1 MAESLPIPEPPGLPF
16 IGNIGE
22 MRTSPINDLKRLA
35 DTYGEIYRMR
45 LGAGPFCV
53 ISTRELVNDACD
65 ERRFKKTVAGTLGKV
80 RAAVHDGL
88 FTADSETEPNWG
100 KAHRIL
106 IPAFGPLSI
115 RNMFDEMHDIASQ
128 MAMKFARHSGDRIN
142 ASDDFTRLAL
152 DTISLCAMDYRFNSY
167 YHEELHP
174 FIRAMGDFLK
184 ASGAR
189 GRRPAF
195 APQFLYRAVDEKYER
210 DIKTMRDVA
219 DEVVAKRKQ
228 NPTNRKD
235 LLSAMLDGKDP
246 QDGQKLTDA
255 SITDQLITFL
265 IAGHETTSGML
276 SFAFYQLLKNPTE
289 YRKVQ
294 EEVDAVVG
302 RDRITIDHISKLTY
316 IQAVLREVL
325 RLNAP
330 IPAIGVEAKE
340 DTLLGGKYLIPKGNR
355 LTLLIAK
362 SHLDPSVY
370 GDDADQ
376 FKPERMLDD
385 NFSRLNKDFPNAWKP
400 FGNGKRACIGRP
412 FAWQEAVLAMAML
425 FQNFNFTL
433 DDPNYTLEIQETLTL
448 KPHNFF
454 MKATLRH
461 GMNATELED
470 QLKSGAPHSKSA
482 KAAES
487 SAGASAVDGKP
498 MSVFYGSNSGTCE
511 AMAQRVAA
519 DAGAHGFRVAEI
531 GPLDDVKEK
540 LPTDRPVVIVTASY
554 EGEAPSNAAHFVD
567 WLRSLKGDELK
578 NVSYAVYG
586 CGHHDWAQTF
596 HRIPKLVDATMAER
610 GADRILPM
618 TGTDAA
624 DRDMFSDFETWED
637 ENLWPAL
644 AKKYGAKETENAQGA
659 SGLVVEITHPR
670 KTTLRQ
676 DVEEAAVIEAR
687 VLTKGS
693 QAIKKHIEIRLPTG
707 MSYKAGD
714 YLAVLPF
721 NPAATIGRVFRR
733 FSLSWDATLTI
744 TSNGPTT
751 LPTGVPISATN
762 VLGAYVELSQ
772 PATKRNL
779 QAMIDS
785 TEDKNTL
792 SELNGLVRD
801 KFSQEVTAKRLSV
814 LDLLERFPAVNM
826 LFETFLAM
834 LPPMRVRQYS
844 ISSSPLVDPTR
855 VTLTYSLLDVAAHSG
870 QGRHVGVA
878 SHYLSSLREGDKI
891 HVAVRPSAA
900 FHLPADAEKTPIIC
914 MGAGTGLAPFRGFAE
929 ERAAMITAGRK
940 LAPAVLFFGCRS
952 PDDDDLYAEQFATW
966 QKIGAIDV
974 RRAYSRATN
983 KSDGCKYVQD
993 RIAKDREEI
1002 FDLWDQGARLYLCG
1016 GRAVGKGVE
1025 DVCLDMVK
1033 ESGQRR
1039 KSQAIT
1045 DEAARA
1051 WLEKMRNERFMV
1063 DVFD

>member
-1 MAESLPIPEPPGLPF
+1 MAESIPIPEPPGLPF
-16 IGNIGE
+16 I
-22 MRTSPINDLKRLA
+22 

-45 LGAGPFCV
+45 LGGSAFCV
-53 ISTRELVNDACD
+53 VSSRELVNDACD
-65 ERRFKKTVAGTLGKV
+65 ERRFKKTIAGSLGKV
-80 RAAVHDGL
+80 RNAVHDGL

-152 DTISLCAMDYRFNSY
+152 DTIALCAMDYRFNSY
-167 YHEELHP
+167 YREELHP
-174 FIRAMGDFLK
+174 FVQSMGDFLTEC
-184 ASGAR
+184 GAR
-189 GRRPAF
+189 GRRPPF
-195 APQFLYRAVDEKYER
+195 APKFFYRTADEKYEQ

-219 DEVVAKRKQ
+219 DEVVASRKK
-228 NPTNRKD
+228 NPSDRKD
-235 LLSAMLDGKDP
+235 LLTAMLDGKDP
-246 QDGQKLTDA
+246 QDGQRLTDA
-255 SITDQLITFL
+255 SISDQLITFL

-276 SFAFYQLLKNPTE
+276 SFAFYQLLKHPAE

-294 EEVDAVVG
+294 EEVDSVVG
-302 RDRITIDHISKLTY
+302 RGPITVEHISKLTY

-325 RLNAP
+325 RVNAS
-330 IPAIGVEAKE
+330 IPAFSVEAKE
-340 DTLLGGKYLIPKGNR
+340 DTLLAGKYFIPKEHR
-355 LTLLIAK
+355 LTLLLAK

-370 GDDADQ
+370 GDDAGE
-376 FKPERMLDD
+376 FKPERMTDD
-385 NFSRLNKDFPNAWKP
+385 NFARLNKEFPNAWKP

-433 DDPNYTLEIQETLTL
+433 DDPNYTLEIQETLTV

-454 MKATLRH
+454 MRASLRH
-461 GMNATELED
+461 GMNATELEH
-470 QLKSGAPHSKSA
+470 QLKGGATHSKA
-482 KAAES
+482 GKAAETPAAS
-487 SAGASAVDGKP
+487 PAGNGKP

-511 AMAQRVAA
+511 ALAQRVAA
-519 DAGAHGFRVAEI
+519 DAGAHGFKVTDI
-531 GPLDDVKEK
+531 GPLDNVNQK

-554 EGEAPSNAAHFVD
+554 EGEPPSNAAHFVD
-567 WLRSLKGDELK
+567 WLKSLKGNELQR
-578 NVSYAVYG
+578 VAYAVFG

-596 HRIPKLVDATMAER
+596 HKIPKLVDATMAER

-637 ENLWPAL
+637 ESLWPAL
-644 AKKYGAKETENAQGA
+644 KKKYGASENQDGQST

-670 KTTLRQ
+670 KATLRQ
-676 DVEEAAVIEAR
+676 DVEEAAVIDTK

-693 QAIKKHIEIRLPTG
+693 QAVKKHIEIRLPTG
-707 MSYKAGD
+707 MTYKAGD

-721 NPAATIGRVFRR
+721 NPAATIARVFRR
-733 FSLSWDATLTI
+733 FSLSWDATFTI

-751 LPTGVPISATN
+751 LPTDVPISATN

-772 PATKRNL
+772 PATKRNI

-785 TEDKNTL
+785 SEDEKTVTAL
-792 SELNGLVRD
+792 KGLIGD
-801 KFSQEVTAKRLSV
+801 KFPELVTAKRLSV
-814 LDLLERFPAVNM
+814 LDLLEQFPAVDL
-826 LFETFLAM
+826 LFESFLAM

-855 VTLTYSLLDVAAHSG
+855 VTLTYSLLDVPAHSG
-870 QGRHVGVA
+870 QGQHVGVA
-878 SHYLSSLREGDKI
+878 SHYLCSLREGDRI

-900 FHLPADAEKTPIIC
+900 FHLPADTEKTPIIC
-914 MGAGTGLAPFRGFAE
+914 MAAGTGLAPFRGFAE
-929 ERAAMITAGRK
+929 ERAAMIAAGRK

-952 PDDDDLYAEQFATW
+952 PDEDDLYAEQFAEW
-966 QKIGAIDV
+966 QKMGAIDV
-974 RRAYSRATN
+974 RRAYSRATD
-983 KSDGCKYVQD
+983 KSDGCRYVQD
-993 RIAKDREEI
+993 RVSKDRKDI
-1002 FDLWDQGARLYLCG
+1002 FELWDQGARLYLCG
-1016 GRAVGKGVE
+1016 SRAVGKGIE
-1025 DVCLDMVK
+1025 DICVDMVK
-1033 ESGQRR
+1033 DSAQQ
-1039 KSQAIT
+1039 KLSNIVT

-1051 WLEKMRNERFMV
+1051 WLDNLRNERFMA

>member
-1 MAESLPIPEPPGLPF
+1 MAESIPIPEPPGLPF
-16 IGNIGE
+16 IGNLGE

-35 DTYGEIYRMR
+35 DTYGEIYRLR
-45 LGAGPFCV
+45 LGGSAFCV
-53 ISTRELVNDACD
+53 VNSRELVNDACD

-80 RAAVHDGL
+80 RAGVHDGL

-128 MAMKFARHSGDRIN
+128 MAMKFARHSGDPIN

-152 DTISLCAMDYRFNSY
+152 DTIALCAMDYRFNSY

-184 ASGAR
+184 ESGAR

-195 APQFLYRAVDEKYER
+195 APQFFYRAVDEKYEK

-219 DEVVAKRKQ
+219 DEVVANRKK
-228 NPTNRKD
+228 NPSDRKD

-246 QDGQKLTDA
+246 QDGQKLTDE

-276 SFAFYQLLKNPTE
+276 SFTFYQLLKHPAE

-294 EEVDAVVG
+294 EEVDSVVG
-302 RDRITIDHISKLTY
+302 RDRITVEHISKLTY
-316 IQAVLREVL
+316 TQAVLREVL

-330 IPAIGVEAKE
+330 IPAFSVEAKE
-340 DTLLGGKYLIPKGNR
+340 DTLLGGKYFIPKEHR
-355 LTLLIAK
+355 LTLLLAK

-370 GDDADQ
+370 GDDAAD

-385 NFSRLNKDFPNAWKP
+385 NFARLNKEFPSAWKP

-412 FAWQEAVLAMAML
+412 FAWQEAVLAMAIL

-433 DDPNYTLEIQETLTL
+433 DDPNYTLEVQETLTV

-454 MKATLRH
+454 MRASLRH

-470 QLKSGAPHSKSA
+470 QLKGGVVQP
-482 KAAES
+482 KAAKGTGS
-487 SAGASAVDGKP
+487 PAATPAGDAKP

-511 AMAQRVAA
+511 ALAQRVAA
-519 DAGAHGFRVAEI
+519 DAGAHGFQVTEI
-531 GPLDDVKEK
+531 GPLDNANQK

-554 EGEAPSNAAHFVD
+554 EGEPPSNAAHFVD
-567 WLRSLKGDELK
+567 WLRSLKGNELHD
-578 NVSYAVYG
+578 VSYAVFG

-596 HRIPKLVDATMAER
+596 HKIPKLVDATMAER
-610 GADRILPM
+610 GADRIIPM

-644 AKKYGAKETENAQGA
+644 KKKYGTEDTESSQGA
-659 SGLVVEITHPR
+659 SGLTVEITHPR

-676 DVEEAAVIEAR
+676 DVEEASVIDTK
-687 VLTKGS
+687 VLTKGE
-693 QAIKKHIEIRLPTG
+693 QAVKKHIEIRLPTG

-721 NPAATIGRVFRR
+721 NPSATIARVFRR
-733 FSLSWDATLTI
+733 FSLSWDATFTI
-744 TSNGPTT
+744 TCSGPTT

-772 PATKRNL
+772 PATKRNI

-785 TEDKNTL
+785 TEDQETVAALKSL
-792 SELNGLVRD
+792 LGD
-801 KFSQEVTAKRLSV
+801 KFSEEVTAKRLSV
-814 LDLLERFPAVNM
+814 LDLLEKFPAVGL

-855 VTLTYSLLDVAAHSG
+855 VTLTYSLLDVPAHSG

-900 FHLPADAEKTPIIC
+900 FHLPADAEKTPIVC
-914 MGAGTGLAPFRGFAE
+914 MAAGTGLAPFRGFAE

-940 LAPAVLFFGCRS
+940 LAPAVIFFGCRS
-952 PDDDDLYAEQFATW
+952 PEDDDLYAEQFSEW
-966 QKIGAIDV
+966 QKMGAVDV
-974 RRAYSRATN
+974 RRAYSRATD
-983 KSDGCKYVQD
+983 KSDGCKYVQE
-993 RIAKDREEI
+993 RVSKDRQDI

-1016 GRAVGKGVE
+1016 SRAVGKGIE
-1025 DVCLDMVK
+1025 DACIDMVK
-1033 ESGQRR
+1033 ENVLQKRD
-1039 KSQAIT
+1039 KTLT

-1051 WLEKMRNERFMV
+1051 WLDNLRNERFMA